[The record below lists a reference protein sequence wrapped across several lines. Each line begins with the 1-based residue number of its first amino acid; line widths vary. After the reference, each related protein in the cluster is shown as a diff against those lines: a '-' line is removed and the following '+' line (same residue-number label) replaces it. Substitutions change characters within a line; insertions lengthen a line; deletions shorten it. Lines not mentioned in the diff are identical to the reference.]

1 MVVGWLLIQPSN
13 DRDWNEDQKLL
24 AYAEIRGDEVFIR
37 NIRNFRY
44 QSESNFAPAYYDKSF
59 DLTQLRDVWF
69 IVEHFGDWKGPA
81 HTFLSFDFGN
91 QGYVAVSV
99 EIRKEKGESFSP
111 LKGLFKR
118 YEVMYVI
125 GDENDLIK
133 LRTNFRNDPVYLYR
147 ARTTA
152 QNKRALFL
160 QMIER
165 ANHLRSHPEF
175 YNTLT
180 NTCTTNIVNHIN
192 ALSPRRVPFSY
203 KVLLP
208 GYSDRLAWEL
218 GLLDTDVS
226 FEETRERH
234 FITPRA
240 QQCQGDC
247 DFSAEIRRFETRR
260 ASEQQP

>member
-1 MVVGWLLIQPSN
+1 MERGPENPSV
-13 DRDWNEDQKLL
+13 
-24 AYAEIRGDEVFIR
+24 RGDSRRPGPHPQHPQLPVSKREHFT
-37 NIRNFRY
+37 
-44 QSESNFAPAYYDKSF
+44 PAYYKKNF
-59 DLTQLRDVWF
+59 DLGQLRDVWF

-99 EIRKEKGESFSP
+99 EIRKEKGESFSA

-133 LRTNFRNDPVYLYR
+133 LRTNFRHDPVYLYR
-147 ARTTA
+147 TRTSTE
-152 QNKRALFL
+152 NKRALFI

-165 ANHLRSHPEF
+165 ANQLQSHPEF

-192 ALSPRRVPFSY
+192 ALSPRRVHSVIKSCCPDTPIDS
-203 KVLLP
+203 P
-208 GYSDRLAWEL
+208 GAGTPRYGRRVRGS
-218 GLLDTDVS
+218 
-226 FEETRERH
+226 RERH

-240 QQCQGDC
+240 EQCRENC
-247 DFSAEIRRFETRR
+247 DFSAEIRRFETKR
-260 ASEQQP
+260 ASEQLP